1 MNTPVVVVDIAL
13 VLVVAGALAAIVRAS
28 IGPSRADRV
37 VAAELGFIAAVSAIV
52 LIALRLDE
60 PILFDFALIAVLVG
74 FLTTIGLARLVTRKE
89 VTSEEDRGQD
99 RKQEST

>member
-1 MNTPVVVVDIAL
+1 MTTPLVAIDIAL
-13 VLVVAGALAAIVRAS
+13 VLVVAGALAAIVRAAV
-28 IGPSRADRV
+28 GPSRADRI

-60 PILFDFALIAVLVG
+60 PILFDFALIAVLIG

-89 VTSEEDRGQD
+89 DSKEDLSD
-99 RKQEST
+99 RKRDST